1 MEKKAEHGGWQEMLH
16 GLFQKKNWLFFVGL
30 AGICLIFLSDILPAQ
45 KQPRQRSEAG
55 RVPRARRGRAHSRL

>member
-30 AGICLIFLSDILPAQ
+30 AGICLIFFYPTFC
-45 KQPRQRSEAG
+45 SEAG

>member
-30 AGICLIFLSDILPAQ
+30 AGICLIFYPTFC
-45 KQPRQRSEAG
+45 SEVG

>member
-30 AGICLIFLSDILPAQ
+30 AGICLIFLSDATNNLIH
-45 KQPRQRSEAG
+45 
-55 RVPRARRGRAHSRL
+55 RRRRTDRTV

>member
-30 AGICLIFLSDILPAQ
+30 AGICLIYPTFC
-45 KQPRQRSEAG
+45 SEAG

>member
-30 AGICLIFLSDILPAQ
+30 AVCPSRF
-45 KQPRQRSEAG
+45 
-55 RVPRARRGRAHSRL
+55 RGQ

>member
-16 GLFQKKNWLFFVGL
+16 GLFQKKNWLFLCRARG
-30 AGICLIFLSDILPAQ
+30 DLPDFFY
-45 KQPRQRSEAG
+45 PTFCSEAG

>member
-30 AGICLIFLSDILPAQ
+30 AGICLIFIRHSVRRP
-45 KQPRQRSEAG
+45 G

>member
-30 AGICLIFLSDILPAQ
+30 AGICLIFLSDILFG
-45 KQPRQRSEAG
+45 G
-55 RVPRARRGRAHSRL
+55 REVPRARRGRAHSRL

>member
-30 AGICLIFLSDILPAQ
+30 AGICLIFC
-45 KQPRQRSEAG
+45 SEAG